1 LSGGWAGLSRHC
13 DRRLRARGVEA
24 WKDEVAKLWP
34 QAGLLIAGI
43 DTPDRMT
50 PAFYAHFTAR
60 RPAGPRTVSIGDAA
74 HCTSPQLGQGA
85 ARDAVLPAMNL
96 VPYFRR
102 EAVRTMA
109 GLKTGLFTSLDPAAL
124 LED

>member
-1 LSGGWAGLSRHC
+1 
-13 DRRLRARGVEA
+13 
-24 WKDEVAKLWP
+24 
-34 QAGLLIAGI
+34 
-43 DTPDRMT
+43 
-50 PAFYAHFTAR
+50 
-60 RPAGPRTVSIGDAA
+60 
-74 HCTSPQLGQGA
+74 
-85 ARDAVLPAMNL
+85 MNL

>member
-1 LSGGWAGLSRHC
+1 
-13 DRRLRARGVEA
+13 V
-24 WKDEVAKLWP
+24 
-34 QAGLLIAGI
+34 
-43 DTPDRMT
+43 
-50 PAFYAHFTAR
+50 
-60 RPAGPRTVSIGDAA
+60 GPRVVSIGDAA

-96 VPYFRR
+96 VLYFRR